1 MAVLKI
7 KVVSMIGRM
16 TELDAVTAVCGKSG
30 CFHPDNSLSFYSDT
44 AKFSPITEENP
55 YTEPLQ
61 RLSDAING
69 SRRQLELL
77 PNDALNNLRYER
89 DELEEYVSSLAEK
102 FQSLREKRDEAQSKI
117 QACTRDI
124 EEASHFTGL
133 DLDLDSI
140 RECRYIKVR
149 FGRLPKDSYEKLNHY
164 HQNPYVIF
172 FPCTSDD
179 IQYWGVYFSPIE
191 VVSEVDRIFSSLY
204 FERVHLA
211 ELHSTPEHVVE
222 ALREEREKEIER
234 IRAIDAQLEA
244 LWKKECKE
252 ARRVY
257 SYLNQ
262 QSIFFSIR
270 HYAARYNDNF
280 ILTGWIPAER
290 EKDFCAELDKLESVD
305 YTLDQAENE
314 LEHSPPVQ
322 LKNNKAVRP
331 FEFFV
336 DMFGLPQYDE
346 LDPTPFVAITYVLL
360 FGIMFGDVGQGLCVS
375 LVGAL
380 MWRYKHMALGKALV
394 PCGFSSAFFGL
405 VYGSGFGYE
414 HVLDP
419 MYRALF
425 GLSEK
430 PVEVMEA
437 DTTILIILAAVGIG
451 IFLVLTAIL
460 INIICSLRRKRYESA
475 LFGPNGVA
483 GFVFYAAVVAGFGG
497 QAAFGWQIVS
507 PLFIILLIAL
517 PLLVIMFAGVLGGLV
532 EHRPDW
538 KPESWGGYVMEN
550 FFELFEVLL
559 GYASNTISFLRV
571 GAFVLV
577 HAGMMTMVFTLAEM
591 SGGIGY
597 VLIVILGN
605 IIVMGMEGLLVGIQ
619 VMRLEF
625 YEMFSRFFEGGGR
638 PFRPIV
644 VGQKR

>member
-222 ALREEREKEIER
+222 ALREEREER
-234 IRAIDAQLEA
+234 AADLEEEVKLPEEMLSNHA
-244 LWKKECKE
+244 EP
-252 ARRVY
+252 
-257 SYLNQ
+257 
-262 QSIFFSIR
+262 
-270 HYAARYNDNF
+270 AA
-280 ILTGWIPAER
+280 
-290 EKDFCAELDKLESVD
+290 
-305 YTLDQAENE
+305 
-314 LEHSPPVQ
+314 
-322 LKNNKAVRP
+322 
-331 FEFFV
+331 
-336 DMFGLPQYDE
+336 
-346 LDPTPFVAITYVLL
+346 
-360 FGIMFGDVGQGLCVS
+360 
-375 LVGAL
+375 
-380 MWRYKHMALGKALV
+380 
-394 PCGFSSAFFGL
+394 
-405 VYGSGFGYE
+405 
-414 HVLDP
+414 
-419 MYRALF
+419 
-425 GLSEK
+425 
-430 PVEVMEA
+430 
-437 DTTILIILAAVGIG
+437 
-451 IFLVLTAIL
+451 
-460 INIICSLRRKRYESA
+460 
-475 LFGPNGVA
+475 
-483 GFVFYAAVVAGFGG
+483 
-497 QAAFGWQIVS
+497 
-507 PLFIILLIAL
+507 
-517 PLLVIMFAGVLGGLV
+517 
-532 EHRPDW
+532 
-538 KPESWGGYVMEN
+538 
-550 FFELFEVLL
+550 
-559 GYASNTISFLRV
+559 
-571 GAFVLV
+571 
-577 HAGMMTMVFTLAEM
+577 
-591 SGGIGY
+591 
-597 VLIVILGN
+597 
-605 IIVMGMEGLLVGIQ
+605 
-619 VMRLEF
+619 
-625 YEMFSRFFEGGGR
+625 
-638 PFRPIV
+638 
-644 VGQKR
+644 